1 MKKNMTNVIAMALT
15 TAMAF
20 AGVTA
25 CGSSSTTT
33 TAAATEAATT
43 AAATTAAA
51 ADTAADTTAATTT
64 AAAEPAGD
72 VSGEL
77 HAAGSSALQPL
88 AQAAAD
94 LFMDKYPD
102 ANVFV
107 DGGGSGTGLKQV
119 AADAIDIGNS
129 DVYAEEKLDAD
140 QAKDLVD
147 HQVCTI
153 TMAPVVKKDLGVPN
167 LPTEQLTD
175 IFTAKTTNWKDVGG
189 PDEEILLVTRPATSG
204 TRATFKTWALNGAEE
219 ASNES
224 LETDDSGTLLQTV
237 QDNKGAIG
245 YVALSYLV
253 NNDAVQAVSIDGVEP
268 SLENTYNGTYKVWA
282 YEHMYTKGDGSDIAQ
297 VFITVILS
305 HFLIQDEVVFIQAIR
320 ILGTGWT
327 VILLFSAIKSVHQYS
342 FGKTV
347 FAIVL
352 TIAAMLVMLFLLVL
366 FMSLVQQVYIF
377 LSTIYTEISYRIR
390 V

>member
-1 MKKNMTNVIAMALT
+1 MNETLHKLYIVYRGQRDKEMSEESFILYGGETNYEK
-15 TAMAF
+15 AF

-43 AAATTAAA
+43 AAATT
-51 ADTAADTTAATTT
+51 
-64 AAAEPAGD
+64 
-72 VSGEL
+72 
-77 HAAGSSALQPL
+77 
-88 AQAAAD
+88 AAAD

-153 TMAPVVKKDLGVPN
+153 TMAPVVNKDLGVTN
-167 LPTEQLTD
+167 LTTEQLTD

-297 VFITVILS
+297 VFINYMMGDEFAPEIEKMGYGVSSKLS
-305 HFLIQDEVVFIQAIR
+305 AD
-320 ILGTGWT
+320 
-327 VILLFSAIKSVHQYS
+327 
-342 FGKTV
+342 
-347 FAIVL
+347 
-352 TIAAMLVMLFLLVL
+352 AAE
-366 FMSLVQQVYIF
+366 SHKK
-377 LSTIYTEISYRIR
+377 
-390 V
+390 